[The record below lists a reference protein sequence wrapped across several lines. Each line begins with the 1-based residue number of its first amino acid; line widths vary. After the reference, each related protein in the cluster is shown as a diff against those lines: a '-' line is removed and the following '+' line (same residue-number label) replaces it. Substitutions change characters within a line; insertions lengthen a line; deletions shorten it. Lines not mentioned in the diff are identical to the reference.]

1 MNHIVLQ
8 GSTSKELYQLNDE
21 EPVLINLNSNQ
32 DIQLKICESSWSKAF
47 GLNAAG
53 TSGVV
58 ICHDHERGNKVYRMH
73 ASTSFSNCCPALT
86 KIVSIAPYFI
96 VVNNCRKHLRF
107 MEDNEKADLWI
118 DLAPT
123 KVNLNLNRLKKF

>member
-1 MNHIVLQ
+1 MNNIVLQ

-58 ICHDHERGNKVYRMH
+58 ICHDHERGNKVYRLH

-123 KVNLNLNRLKKF
+123 KVS